1 MMSMKIEFMKRIL
14 KAAVLLFVMIPLGCD
29 STVVSGDD
37 GEDVTVELPEPPEQ
51 IVGKN
56 VFVID
61 FFSTLED
68 DGSFFEM
75 RAASVAASHIAGQ
88 TDKRPVMYLFDRAD
102 AEAGKSNPAV
112 EIALEVKAQP
122 FFAQNRRSSDKVEGT
137 GIVTPYMVSDYDGA
151 AVGEYFMSGCTVPV
165 PLSEITPVCV
175 FTARID
181 DAAGAGKVFEE
192 KSDRLVRDAVVVGTV
207 SRDAK
212 DELAE
217 LLAFGYPTVRVM
229 FYGSEDT
236 EYDLFVLVPGSFV
249 CRSIESLRMVNLPY
263 YRISIEKLQ

>member
-1 MMSMKIEFMKRIL
+1 
-14 KAAVLLFVMIPLGCD
+14 
-29 STVVSGDD
+29 
-37 GEDVTVELPEPPEQ
+37 
-51 IVGKN
+51 
-56 VFVID
+56 
-61 FFSTLED
+61 
-68 DGSFFEM
+68 
-75 RAASVAASHIAGQ
+75 
-88 TDKRPVMYLFDRAD
+88 
-102 AEAGKSNPAV
+102 
-112 EIALEVKAQP
+112 
-122 FFAQNRRSSDKVEGT
+122 
-137 GIVTPYMVSDYDGA
+137 MVSDYDGA

-207 SRDAK
+207 SRDVK

>member
-88 TDKRPVMYLFDRAD
+88 TPNAICRY
-102 AEAGKSNPAV
+102 
-112 EIALEVKAQP
+112 
-122 FFAQNRRSSDKVEGT
+122 RS
-137 GIVTPYMVSDYDGA
+137 
-151 AVGEYFMSGCTVPV
+151 
-165 PLSEITPVCV
+165 
-175 FTARID
+175 
-181 DAAGAGKVFEE
+181 
-192 KSDRLVRDAVVVGTV
+192 
-207 SRDAK
+207 
-212 DELAE
+212 
-217 LLAFGYPTVRVM
+217 
-229 FYGSEDT
+229 
-236 EYDLFVLVPGSFV
+236 
-249 CRSIESLRMVNLPY
+249 
-263 YRISIEKLQ
+263 